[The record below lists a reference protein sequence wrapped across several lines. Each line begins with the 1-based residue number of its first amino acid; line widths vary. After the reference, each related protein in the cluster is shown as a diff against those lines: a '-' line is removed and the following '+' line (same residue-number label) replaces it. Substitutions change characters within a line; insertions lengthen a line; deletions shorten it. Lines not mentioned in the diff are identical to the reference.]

1 MGKKPSNYPVIVGL
15 FLISLLI
22 GNLLLANK
30 VQAATCK
37 SVSQATN
44 DSIYDACRWSGARGT
59 LWISDSSSS
68 TSVSSK
74 VRVSGWESG
83 DGKVT
88 AYLHGAIIGGN
99 TAYGSHIKLIK
110 SNAVINGLSEANR
123 HSAYSVFSDVPS
135 GMKRH
140 GNSRTGTIRSN
151 IDKIYL
157 NVKELRK
164 IEKPSSVKNGKEIYK
179 IPIQGF
185 RCYSTNG
192 SNVAGGCYSSKST
205 LNVEVKLKKVKF
217 VVVSRDTKGKSL
229 NSKSGLGKQT
239 IKAYYDEN
247 VKAVKGSNN
256 EYTFKGWKVKYNSTT
271 KNCTDKKYLTKKTYN
286 KNKQDQIYRSEKGG
300 TIHDH
305 RITQKTVVCAIYEKK
320 PCTGSG
326 CNPTPHTGD
335 LTVDVRNRYTAD
347 YAEYT
352 SKVYAKPGDKI
363 DFRVTYRPTAQSNYN
378 SKVDVVKLNG
388 SKIKEGANIVIGK
401 AWSSWEN
408 IFSFGDLWSEGL
420 IDVGVGKSATVER
433 TKDDAFSVE
442 QAHVGSSLTESARV
456 SDNTPR
462 QVSISSDKKTANIIT
477 TPVLSDSANVI
488 VPYNFETD
496 AKVTD
501 DGGVVFAG
509 ESKKVD
515 VEFAVNGKGNSLT
528 TKNEDDTYA
537 TKVSGAIQRIITYTS
552 DEDNSSDSSEDESE
566 VYPGGRDSSLCGYLE
581 LDDDKYCVE
590 KNEEWNTGG
599 GVMTDGREKTIDV
612 PDVNAGKYVCVAAA
626 VFPSSSGN
634 DDNISPSG
642 YTNEWKLSGSRCFV
656 VAKKPSVQV
665 WGGNVFS
672 AGKIE
677 TALAEK
683 KTLAGYSFSRAF
695 GSWAELGVISKGAVN
710 GFGSGASLGY
720 EGVDFALP
728 GGGELSNIDKMAK
741 YSPLTFP
748 NAYMTSGLNQAGG
761 WSGIDRVESD
771 KSSIISKLIP
781 IEDSRTERS
790 FDECLEGQEAYC
802 YKGSDQVLTD
812 SVMDSS
818 KGVRVLQADGNIAI
832 EGNLVYNDAEK
843 YQTFAMVP
851 KLVVYA
857 KNIYINCEVERID
870 ALLVAE
876 GEVKTCVED
885 ENGNE
890 PELITSES
898 RSNQLRINGAVLANK
913 ISLGRTYGAAT
924 GANSI
929 VPAEIINFD
938 PTLYL
943 WAKDEETGVNSD
955 WNEDA
960 ESVSSGLTMS
970 YTHELSPRR

>member
-1 MGKKPSNYPVIVGL
+1 MDRKIFKALVMILVSFL
-15 FLISLLI
+15 FSVFLVD
-22 GNLLLANK
+22 K
-30 VQAATCK
+30 VE
-37 SVSQATN
+37 ATN
-44 DSIYDACRWSGARGT
+44 CHGITKAGNDSLYTACNDKRGASGAM
-59 LWISDSSSS
+59 WISSYKSS
-68 TSVSSK
+68 TNVSSK
-74 VRVSGWESG
+74 VKVSGWEQG

-88 AYLHGAIIGGN
+88 VYLHGAILHGGS
-99 TAYGSHIKLIK
+99 AKGSHIKLVK
-110 SNAVINGLSEANR
+110 SNNTIYNSAAN
-123 HSAYSVFSDVPS
+123 YSSYAPFDGVPS
-135 GMKRH
+135 SM
-140 GNSRTGTIRSN
+140 SRTGNKNPWNKPIRSHVEP
-151 IDKIYL
+151 IKL
-157 NVKELRK
+157 NVKQLRS
-164 IEKPSSVKNGKEIYK
+164 IEKPTSKGKGYEIYK
-179 IPIQGF
+179 VPIQAF
-185 RCYSTNG
+185 RCYGNYAPS
-192 SNVAGGCYSSKST
+192 SSHCYSSKST
-205 LNVEVKLKKVKF
+205 LTVEVKLKKVKL
-217 VVVSRDTKGKSL
+217 VVVSRDVNGKAL
-229 NSKSGLGKQT
+229 GGKSGLGKQT
-239 IKAYYDEN
+239 ITTYYEEN
-247 VKAVKGSNN
+247 ASALRGTNSD
-256 EYTFKGWKVKYNSTT
+256 YTFKGWKINYNSST
-271 KNCTDKKYLTKKTYN
+271 KKCTDKKYFTTVDNKKKTKKRYVSG
-286 KNKQDQIYRSEKGG
+286 KNKPYARYHVRNLTSKE
-300 TIHDH
+300 
-305 RITQKTVVCAIYEKK
+305 VVCAIYEKKEK

-335 LTVDVRNRYTAD
+335 LTVDARNRYTAKF
-347 YAEYT
+347 AEYT
-352 SKVYAKPGDKI
+352 DKVYAKPGDKI

-378 SKVDVVKLNG
+378 SKVDVVKLNDT
-388 SKIKEGANIVIGK
+388 KIKEGANTVIGK

-408 IFSFGDLWSEGL
+408 KFSFGDLWSEGL

-537 TKVSGAIQRIITYTS
+537 TKVSGAIQRIIIYTS

-634 DDNISPSG
+634 DGNISPSG

-656 VAKKPSVQV
+656 MAKKPSVQI

-695 GSWAELGVISKGAVN
+695 GSWAELGVISKGTVN

-748 NAYMTSGLNQAGG
+748 NAYMVSGLNQAGG

-781 IEDSRTERS
+781 TEDSRTERS

-802 YKGSDQVLTD
+802 YKGDDQVLTD

-857 KNIYINCEVERID
+857 KNIYINCEVGRID

-898 RSNQLRINGAVLANK
+898 RSNQLKINGAVLANK